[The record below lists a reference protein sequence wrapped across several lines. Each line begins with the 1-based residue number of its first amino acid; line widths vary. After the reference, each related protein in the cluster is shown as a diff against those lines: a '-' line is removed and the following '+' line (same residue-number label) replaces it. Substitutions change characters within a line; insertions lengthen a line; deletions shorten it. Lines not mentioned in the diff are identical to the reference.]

1 MQEEAKAL
9 SSESRRII
17 AKGSGHYIQDD
28 RPDLVNRQIVS
39 LIVMVRNHES
49 FADNHSTIEE

>member
-28 RPDLVNRQIVS
+28 RPDLVNEQIVS
-39 LIVMVRNHES
+39 FILMVRNHQP
-49 FADNHSTIEE
+49 FAGNHSTIEE